1 MSSSLRRRACKSKR
15 AEQASPRLFRTDPWH
30 RPTIA
35 GKARETMLQKPPAG
49 RSRRPL
55 NPDEPNAAS
64 LGESQISGETMVLS
78 GNGKRS
84 GGAANIPGKFGL
96 VVVAVGSEQ
105 IGRLS
110 RDWLAGRQE
119 ENGHS
124 RTVE

>member
-1 MSSSLRRRACKSKR
+1 MSSLLRRRACKSKR

-30 RPTIA
+30 RPTI
-35 GKARETMLQKPPAG
+35 AG

-119 ENGHS
+119 EKGHS